1 MDEERRLCTFCE
13 GLTMTE
19 AAVGARGEGWRGH
32 VVCISGEDDYQ
43 ALPMEP
49 GVLTHCRASLLVEQR
64 AFLL

>member
-1 MDEERRLCTFCE
+1 
-13 GLTMTE
+13 MTE

-49 GVLTHCRASLLVEQR
+49 DVLTHCRAPLLVEQR

>member
-1 MDEERRLCTFCE
+1 
-13 GLTMTE
+13 MTE

-49 GVLTHCRASLLVEQR
+49 GVLTHCRVPLLSSKGHSC
-64 AFLL
+64 